1 WVSISKHKNE
11 SLSSLNTVQVSYRYD
26 GIRLANHFQ
35 YIKVESATKCFEECQ
50 KNKECEAITFR
61 PVNNDGC
68 HLYRKGEYVA
78 GLDSEWV
85 SISNNIIHI

>member
-1 WVSISKHKNE
+1 
-11 SLSSLNTVQVSYRYD
+11 SLNTVQVSYRYD

-78 GLDSEWV
+78 GLD
-85 SISNNIIHI
+85 